1 MSISV
6 CVATYNGRL
15 FVERQLTS
23 ILEQLGAED
32 EVVVVDDRSTDGTL
46 ELVRAIREPRIRMFQ
61 NEHNRGEVFS
71 FGRAISLA
79 RNQFIFLAD
88 QDDVWIPGR
97 VALMKDELASGA
109 LLVATN
115 FEWMDSAENPI
126 VVPFDGVRACD
137 SQRNVK
143 NIIDIFLGRTT
154 YFGCA
159 MAFQRGLADLVTPM
173 PRSVESHDAWIAI
186 AANLLGT
193 ISHLENATL
202 RKRKH
207 ANNATST
214 VSSRSLYMKL
224 RARVVMA
231 LGIGHVAV
239 RLLRNRRA
247 REWLASIAPD
257 KRREAGSR

>member
-6 CVATYNGRL
+6 CMATYNGRL
-15 FVERQLTS
+15 FVARQLTS

-32 EVVVVDDRSTDGTL
+32 EVIVVDDCSTDGTL
-46 ELVRAIREPRIRMFQ
+46 DLVRALREPRIRVFQ
-61 NEHNRGEVFS
+61 NDQNRGEVYSFS
-71 FGRAISLA
+71 RAILLS
-79 RNQFIFLAD
+79 RHQFIFLAD
-88 QDDVWIPGR
+88 QDDVWMPGR
-97 VALMKDELASGA
+97 VSLMKGELTSGA
-109 LLVATN
+109 ILVATN
-115 FEWMDSAENPI
+115 FEWMDSNENTI
-126 VVPFDGVRACD
+126 VVPFDGVKACD
-137 SQRNVK
+137 SRKNLK

-159 MAFQRGLADLVTPM
+159 MAFQRGLVNFVAPI

-186 AANLLGT
+186 AANLLGK

-224 RARVVMA
+224 RARVVMTI
-231 LGIGHVAV
+231 GIGHIAV
-239 RLLRNRRA
+239 RLWLNRRA
-247 REWLASIAPD
+247 RKGPGSIGHDERPQP
-257 KRREAGSR
+257 RSR